1 MRIRLLAALVGGAVG
16 LAVAM
21 AFPVGAGLGLTP
33 ALANIACT
41 FAGLAVGYLATVLLD
56 VFQTPSE

>member
-16 LAVAM
+16 LAVAL
-21 AFPVGAGLGLTP
+21 AFPIGSGLGLTP
-33 ALANIACT
+33 VWATTACT
-41 FAGLAVGYLATVLLD
+41 LAGLAVGYLATVLLD